1 MKNTKLS
8 VRYEAPEVVYV
19 ELNVEKGFAGSGSG
33 SMDIIPGEGGG
44 GM

>member
-1 MKNTKLS
+1 MKNTELS

-19 ELNVEKGFAGSGSG
+19 ELNVEKGFAGSMGG
-33 SMDIIPGEGGG
+33 DIIPGQGGG

>member
-19 ELNVEKGFAGSGSG
+19 ELNVEKGFAGSGS
-33 SMDIIPGEGGG
+33 MDIIPGEGE
-44 GM
+44 